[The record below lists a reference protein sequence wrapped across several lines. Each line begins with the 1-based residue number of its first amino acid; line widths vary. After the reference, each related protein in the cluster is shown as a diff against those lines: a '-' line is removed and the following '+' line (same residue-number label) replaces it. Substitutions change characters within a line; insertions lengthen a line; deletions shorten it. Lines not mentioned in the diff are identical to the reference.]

1 LYICRNIQS
10 QNNLKRKAKTM
21 SENKVWFITGTSSGF
36 GRELAE
42 QILAKGE
49 KVVAT
54 ARKPEVLQ
62 DLIEKYPET
71 ARAIKL
77 DVTNETDVKN
87 AISETIKEFGRIDV
101 LVNNAGY
108 AIVGAIEEVTNEQAK
123 QQFDTNIFG
132 VLNVTREAL
141 PILREQKSGHIVNIG
156 SLVGISA
163 FTSLGIYSASKFA
176 LEGLSEAL
184 AAEVAP
190 HGIKTTIVEPGP
202 FHTGFSGKGIFSGE
216 NLQPE
221 AYPSTKELT
230 DNFYQFDSPN
240 SGDPRKAVKII
251 IEAVESENPP
261 FRLPLGLFAYEAIEA
276 KLENVKQEIADW
288 RTRAIQ
294 TNFDVAAT
302 A

>member
-1 LYICRNIQS
+1 MIES
-10 QNNLKRKAKTM
+10 
-21 SENKVWFITGTSSGF
+21 KVWFITGTSTGF

-42 QILAKGE
+42 QILAKGD

-71 ARAIKL
+71 ARAVKL

-101 LVNNAGY
+101 LINNAGY

-123 QQFDTNIFG
+123 QQFDTNVFG

-163 FTSLGIYSASKFA
+163 FPSFGLYSASKFA
-176 LEGLSEAL
+176 LEGLSESL

-190 HGIKTTIVEPGP
+190 HGIKTMIVEPGP

-216 NLQPE
+216 NPLPE
-221 AYPSTKELT
+221 VYPSTKELT
-230 DNFYQFDSPN
+230 DNFSEFDGPN
-240 SGDPRKAVKII
+240 SGDPAKAVKVI
-251 IEAVESENPP
+251 IEAIESENPP

-276 KLENVKQEIADW
+276 KLENVKQEIATW
-288 RTRAIQ
+288 RERAIQ
-294 TNFDVAAT
+294 TNFDVAADS
-302 A
+302 AAA

>member
-1 LYICRNIQS
+1 
-10 QNNLKRKAKTM
+10 M

-42 QILAKGE
+42 QVLAKGE
-49 KVVAT
+49 HVVAT
-54 ARKPEVLQ
+54 ARRPEVLQ
-62 DLIEKYPET
+62 DLVEKYPET
-71 ARAIKL
+71 ARAVKL

-87 AISETIKEFGRIDV
+87 AIAEAVKEFGRIDV
-101 LVNNAGY
+101 VVNNAGY
-108 AIVGAIEEVTNEQAK
+108 AVVGAIEEVTNEQAK
-123 QQFDTNIFG
+123 QQFDTNVFG
-132 VLNVTREAL
+132 VLNVTRETL

-163 FTSLGIYSASKFA
+163 FPSFGLYSASKFA
-176 LEGLSEAL
+176 LEGISESL

-202 FHTGFSGKGIFSGE
+202 FHTGFSGKGVFFGE
-216 NLQPE
+216 NSLPE
-221 AYPSTKELT
+221 SYASTKELV
-230 DNFYQFDSPN
+230 DQFSEFDGPN
-240 SGDPRKAVKII
+240 SGDPRKAVQVI

-276 KLENVKQEIADW
+276 KLEQVKEEISTW
-288 RTRAIQ
+288 RDRAIQ

>member
-1 LYICRNIQS
+1 
-10 QNNLKRKAKTM
+10 M
-21 SENKVWFITGTSSGF
+21 SKNKVWFITGTSSGL
-36 GRELAE
+36 GRTLAE
-42 QILAKGE
+42 AVLAKGE
-49 KVVAT
+49 RVVAT

-71 ARAIKL
+71 ARAVKL

-87 AISETIKEFGRIDV
+87 AISEAVKEFGRIDV
-101 LVNNAGY
+101 VVNNAGY
-108 AIVGAIEEVTNEQAK
+108 GVVGAIEEVTNEQAK
-123 QQFDTNIFG
+123 QQFDTNVFG
-132 VLNVTREAL
+132 ALNVTREAL

-163 FTSLGIYSASKFA
+163 FTSFGIYSASKFA
-176 LEGLSEAL
+176 LEGISEAL
-184 AAEVAP
+184 EAEIAP
-190 HGIKTTIVEPGP
+190 FGIKTTIVEPGP
-202 FHTGFSGKGIFSGE
+202 FHTGFSSKSVNFGE
-216 NLQPE
+216 NPLPE
-221 AYPSTKELT
+221 IYASTEELA
-230 DNFYQFDSPN
+230 NAFSEFDGPN

-261 FRLPLGLFAYEAIEA
+261 FRLPLGLFAYEGIEA
-276 KLENVKQEIADW
+276 KLEKVKQEIADW